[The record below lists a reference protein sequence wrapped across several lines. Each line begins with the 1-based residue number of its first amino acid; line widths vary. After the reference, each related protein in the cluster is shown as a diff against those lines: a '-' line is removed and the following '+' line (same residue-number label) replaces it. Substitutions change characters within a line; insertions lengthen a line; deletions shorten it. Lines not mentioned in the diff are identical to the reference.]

1 MKVYLVRHSDD
12 FMLFTDEEPMKIAP
26 DQSGFRLGHGSL
38 HGWTNIV
45 DENMRLWILAS
56 YNFPI
61 DSCIELEL

>member
-12 FMLFTDEEPMKIAP
+12 FMLFTDEKPMKIDP
-26 DQSGFRLGHGSL
+26 NRLGFRLGHGSL
-38 HGWTNIV
+38 QGWKTIV

-61 DSCIELEL
+61 DSCIEIKL